1 MDVGKIIDVMKIDK
15 KARKGKIEMSL
26 PERIGKMKEQG
37 GNYGIKVGEEAIT
50 SAFKS

>member
-1 MDVGKIIDVMKIDK
+1 MKIDK

-26 PERIGKMKEQG
+26 PERIGRMKKQG
-37 GNYGIKVGEEAIT
+37 GSYGIKIGEQAIT